1 MKKKERKRKKKVTWW
16 LEKNI
21 YIYINLCG
29 RKVCEKGIKKR
40 KNKNEKL
47 DSSIFIGQNV
57 FIHKAKLNRMRE
69 KSYFYQMN
77 LSNEKRVMLL

>member
-1 MKKKERKRKKKVTWW
+1 MKKKRERKESNVVVRKK
-16 LEKNI
+16 

-57 FIHKAKLNRMRE
+57 FIHRAKLNRMRG